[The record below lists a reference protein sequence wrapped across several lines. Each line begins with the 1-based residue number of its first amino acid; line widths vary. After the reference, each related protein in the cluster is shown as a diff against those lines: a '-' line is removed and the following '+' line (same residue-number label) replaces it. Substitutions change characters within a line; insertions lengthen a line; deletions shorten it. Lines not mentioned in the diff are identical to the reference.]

1 MLVRTFDKWE
11 ESKKI
16 RVHEIAEKILRG
28 HENN

>member
-16 RVHEIAEKILRG
+16 RVHEIAEKLKV